1 MNRRDMIGALGLTAV
16 GAVAPSA
23 ASALT
28 RQITN
33 GSASTQ
39 ANAPAMA
46 SAANASVPNPYAN
59 CITTS
64 KNCVASAEICL
75 TKLMPMLMKGEESCF
90 ECAIATRQMLPI
102 CEALLSL
109 SAQKSPLTKD
119 IAKLSIKS
127 CTECAAACKPH
138 IDHIPECQD
147 CYLSCIECIKSCK
160 AIV

>member
-1 MNRRDMIGALGLTAV
+1 MNRRDMIGALGLTAF

-33 GSASTQ
+33 GSTSTQ
-39 ANAPAMA
+39 TNSPALA
-46 SAANASVPNPYAN
+46 SATNGSAPNPYAN

-64 KNCVASAEICL
+64 KNCLALAEICL
-75 TKLMPMLMKGEESCF
+75 TKMMPMLMKGEESCF

-119 IAKLSIKS
+119 IARLSIKS

-138 IDHIPECQD
+138 VDNIPECQD

-160 AIV
+160 AII